1 MITHSSPLVPP
12 RVRLIPAPKS
22 WSGVDSLVIAGQLP
36 ALREVVTDLS
46 LDLSAPL
53 RALKS
58 EEKGGVSRTFISH
71 AEGEDLQVTLCAL
84 PTIATRMNNPAR
96 PDVLTKRVAELTSQA
111 DTTAWL
117 ICPTEDEQVE
127 ALVAAITRALPA
139 LSRKS
144 GEGAKLKAVDVSI
157 AGIDDPERLESLEH
171 LVKGVSHAASWV
183 DMPPEELNVPEMVEA
198 AREIAVR
205 VGAEIDVFEGEQ
217 LMHMGAGGL
226 WNVGRAAKH
235 LPALVVL
242 RGPRS
247 APKAPQMVW
256 VGKGIMYDTGGLSL
270 KPKGSMGGMKMDMG
284 GAAAVLGAFEVIA
297 SRGEATDVCAI
308 LCLAENAIGPEA
320 IRNDDIITMYS
331 GKTVEINNTDAEGR
345 LVLGDGVAYA
355 TEHLDASVVVD
366 VATLTGA
373 QLVAT
378 GRSFAAVVS
387 NDAELERAAVE
398 AGYHSGDLAHPLP
411 YCPEFFTLEFKSQ
424 VADMKNSVK
433 DRMNA
438 QSSCAG
444 HFVESHLTD
453 PSALWLHIDIAG
465 PAFIK
470 ERGTGY
476 GVALLSSLARKWC
489 DGSLGQ

>member
-1 MITHSSPLVPP
+1 M
-12 RVRLIPAPKS
+12 
-22 WSGVDSLVIAGQLP
+22 LVIAGQLP
-36 ALREVVTDLS
+36 ALRDAVSALS
-46 LDLSAPL
+46 LDLDAPL
-53 RALKS
+53 QS
-58 EEKGGVSRTFISH
+58 ITNEDKGGVARSFVTLES
-71 AEGEDLQVTLCAL
+71 GVYLQVALCAL
-84 PTIATRMNNPAR
+84 PMRATRMNNAAR
-96 PDVLTKRVAELTSQA
+96 PDVLAQRVAELIPKSKPA
-111 DTTAWL
+111 AL
-117 ICPTEDEQVE
+117 LVCPTEDEHVE
-127 ALVAAITRALPA
+127 ALASAVSRGLPS
-139 LSRKS
+139 LNRKS
-144 GEGAKLKAVDVSI
+144 GEASKQVATDVFFFELTDEVRL
-157 AGIDDPERLESLEH
+157 GRLESLMQ
-171 LVKGVSHAASWV
+171 GVSHAAAWV
-183 DMPPEELNVPEMVEA
+183 DAPPEELNVPEMVEA

-226 WNVGRAAKH
+226 WNVGRAALH
-235 LPALVVL
+235 LPAMVIL

-247 APKAPQMVW
+247 APDAPQMVW

-284 GAAAVLGAFEVIA
+284 GAAAVLGAFEVAA
-297 SRGEATDVCAI
+297 SRGEATDLCAV
-308 LCLAENAIGPEA
+308 LCLAENAIGPKS

-355 TEHLDASVVVD
+355 TQQLSASVVVD

-378 GRSFAAVVS
+378 GRTFAAIVS
-387 NDAELERAAVE
+387 NDEELERATVA
-398 AGYHSGDLAHPLP
+398 AGKESGDLVHPLP
-411 YCPEFFTLEFKSQ
+411 YCPELLAGEFKSV

-433 DRMNA
+433 DRLNA

-444 HFVESHLTD
+444 HFVESHITD
-453 PSALWLHIDIAG
+453 SSALWLHIDIAG

-476 GVALLSSLARKWC
+476 GVSLLSNLAIRWQRGTL
-489 DGSLGQ
+489 GS